1 MTRAQEPPVSLCLDG
16 VDKQVNADFRLH
28 ITHLQVRQ
36 GEILTLLGPSGCGKT
51 TTLRLVAGLEMPDAG
66 RIAVAGQEVYGA
78 HACVP
83 SEKRKVGLVFQDY
96 ALFPHLTVADNIR
109 FGLHQYAGD
118 VQARVA
124 EMLDLTRLSH
134 RAQRRP
140 RELSGG
146 EQQRAALARSLAPS
160 PRLLLL
166 DEPFNSL
173 DAMLRK
179 KLRTEVRRIL
189 RAAQVTSVLVT
200 HDQEEAL
207 SMSDRVAVMLEGA
220 VRQVGSPRELYWSPV
235 REDVARFMGDANL
248 LPGEATGQEVQCA
261 LGRLPIQ
268 AAARGAVRVMLRPE
282 ALQIRLGEG
291 ANPGRVQD
299 VEYYGHA
306 QLLRVRLDA
315 GTELLVRRD
324 AIQPFLPGQRI
335 CVQPLGVFPIYP
347 G

>member
-1 MTRAQEPPVSLCLDG
+1 MTLAPEPPVSLCLEG
-16 VDKQVNADFRLH
+16 VAKQVNADFRLR
-28 ITHLQVRQ
+28 IARLQVRQ

-51 TTLRLVAGLEMPDAG
+51 TTLRLAAGLEMPDAG
-66 RIAVAGQEVYGA
+66 RIAVAGQEVYGP
-78 HACVP
+78 HARVP

-96 ALFPHLTVADNIR
+96 ALFPHLTVAENIR
-109 FGLHQYAGD
+109 FGLHRYAGD
-118 VQARVA
+118 VQARIA

-160 PRLLLL
+160 PHLLLL

-179 KLRTEVRRIL
+179 ELRTEVRRIL
-189 RAAQVTSVLVT
+189 RATRVTSVLVT
-200 HDQEEAL
+200 HDQDEAL
-207 SMSDRVAVMLEGA
+207 SMSDRVAVMLEGT

-235 REDVARFMGDANL
+235 QEDVARFMGDANL
-248 LPGEATGQEVQCA
+248 LPGEAAGEEVQCV

-268 AAARGAVRVMLRPE
+268 ASTHGAVRVMLRPE

-306 QLLRVRLDA
+306 QILRVRLHA

-324 AIQPFLPGQRI
+324 AIQPFLPGQQI
-335 CVQPLGVFPIYP
+335 CVQPIGVFPVYP